1 MDSDARPAEHSHP
14 EATALAALVTSAAA
28 NIPGVDFAS
37 ITVHS
42 TDRASM
48 TLAATDQVATDLDE
62 LQYRL
67 REGPCYAAVT
77 EQRFVLA
84 NDLATGDSYR
94 DYGPRANERGVR
106 AQAAIQLSHGGEV
119 AGLNLYSRTCNAF
132 DQSTV
137 QIAELF
143 AVQAAVLLGY
153 ARQVETLGQ
162 AVHTRQ
168 DIGTAVGILM
178 ERYQIDR
185 DRAFALL
192 VRISNDRNIKVREL
206 AQHVIDGM
214 FQAPTGK
221 HGGAQV

>member
-1 MDSDARPAEHSHP
+1 MDSDARAAEHSHP
-14 EATALAALVTSAAA
+14 EAAALAALVTSAAA

-37 ITVHS
+37 ITVRS
-42 TDRASM
+42 TGRGLM
-48 TLAATDQVATDLDE
+48 TLAATDPVATDLDE

-84 NDLATGDSYR
+84 NDLATGNSYR
-94 DYGPRANERGVR
+94 GYGPRANERGVL
-106 AQAAIQLSHGGEV
+106 AQAAIQLSHDGEV

-178 ERYQIDR
+178 ERYQLDR

-221 HGGAQV
+221 QGDRQV